1 MELSIFGL
9 TVSLLESEGAIPA
22 GVHSLDRAPHDGVS
36 STRVTGSA
44 VALLA
49 WCRATE
55 RVVIEKELREARV
68 FAGFERFSR
77 AAFVARRFAKI
88 ASLGCSLDVVGE
100 ADAPLAF
107 HTTRTVP
114 IERGP
119 LMREWF
125 LLVDSN
131 RYRGLLAARDLDG
144 FGSGRSPRERR
155 FEGVITHRG
164 PVVRGVADALEEWI
178 GFQLG

>member
-77 AAFVARRFAKI
+77 GLRRPTFREDRLAR
-88 ASLGCSLDVVGE
+88 LLLDVVGE